1 MRYRLNGNL
10 LPLKEGE
17 ELAKEEVLVAIISPQ
32 EYKNTYEDKI
42 HQKMLSKMVYNI
54 QYCKADLLSDC
65 VIGTFVIPSKANL
78 IGEELGFGFYM
89 TKDQFIF
96 VDGSGA
102 VEQMV
107 NHMVEIQILDKTL
120 VAHFL
125 FEFMEY
131 LIRDDVMFLQE
142 YETKL
147 SQMEEYLLDGKLED
161 FNRRILLIRK
171 ELLVLH
177 SYYQQMADLSQVL
190 EENQNHIFN
199 KEDCRL
205 FSLYAARV
213 DRLYDNTQML
223 KEYSMQLREMY
234 QSQID
239 LRQNKIMQFL
249 TVVTTIFMPLTLIV
263 GWYGMNFV
271 NMPELH
277 NANAYYIV
285 IGVSIS
291 ITLIEIWYFKVKKW
305 FK

>member
-1 MRYRLNGNL
+1 
-10 LPLKEGE
+10 
-17 ELAKEEVLVAIISPQ
+17 
-32 EYKNTYEDKI
+32 
-42 HQKMLSKMVYNI
+42 
-54 QYCKADLLSDC
+54 
-65 VIGTFVIPSKANL
+65 
-78 IGEELGFGFYM
+78 
-89 TKDQFIF
+89 
-96 VDGSGA
+96 
-102 VEQMV
+102 
-107 NHMVEIQILDKTL
+107 
-120 VAHFL
+120 
-125 FEFMEY
+125 
-131 LIRDDVMFLQE
+131 
-142 YETKL
+142 
-147 SQMEEYLLDGKLED
+147 
-161 FNRRILLIRK
+161 
-171 ELLVLH
+171 
-177 SYYQQMADLSQVL
+177 
-190 EENQNHIFN
+190 
-199 KEDCRL
+199 
-205 FSLYAARV
+205 ARV